1 MKNSNLKALMALLKK
16 EKPFLK
22 KKYKV
27 REIGI
32 FGSYVRGD
40 QQLQSDIDVLV
51 DYIDNSIDLFDF
63 LDLKEYLSGLMG
75 KDVDLVMK
83 SGLKP
88 VIGKRILNQVIY
100 V

>member
-1 MKNSNLKALMALLKK
+1 MALLKK

-27 REIGI
+27 KEIGI

-40 QQLQSDIDVLV
+40 QQSQSDIDVLV
-51 DYIDNSIDLFDF
+51 DYVDNSIDLFDF
-63 LDLKEYLSGLMG
+63 IDLKEYLSGLMG

-88 VIGKRILNQVIY
+88 VLGKRILTQVIY
-100 V
+100 A

>member
-1 MKNSNLKALMALLKK
+1 MALLKK